1 MPMCNTESAVR
12 FEPVETVPESAS
24 VCHYDEL
31 AESLQVALAEASGPL
46 RTTTTV
52 DDDGAR
58 CVDQCGCDVVRF
70 LEYYRVAPA

>member
-1 MPMCNTESAVR
+1 MAMNNTETAIR
-12 FEPVETVPESAS
+12 FEPVETVPASAS

-31 AESLQVALAEASGPL
+31 DESLQVALAETCGPL

-58 CVDQCGCDVVRF
+58 CADECGCDVVRF
-70 LEYYRVAPA
+70 LEYYRVAQA